1 MARKSRTIILTDDS
15 LIDREIIQW
24 ANLKDLAEQHPQLFE
39 RINLVRDVIEHC
51 PSAEVFKSMYDFD
64 LPGRSGVE
72 YRIET
77 ALEHDLVHEIRDRLK
92 ELIDLAK
99 NSGSPTRPA
108 VECGT
113 RTASDI
119 AVLLLALADHLQSIR
134 APAGYQGIAMPA
146 VRKIRK
152 AAEDL
157 RLGDQSKDFLIERL
171 MALKTELG
179 KGSGASDVDAL
190 IRSLQTDI
198 TL

>member
-1 MARKSRTIILTDDS
+1 MASKSRTIILTDDS
-15 LIDREIIQW
+15 LIDGEIIRW
-24 ANLKDLAEQHPQLFE
+24 ANLDDLAEQYPELFE
-39 RINLVRDVIEHC
+39 RINLVSDVVEHC
-51 PSAEVFKSMYDFD
+51 PSAHVFKSIYDFD

-77 ALEHDLVHEIRDRLK
+77 AQENDLVHEIRNRLR
-92 ELIDLAK
+92 ELIGSAT

-108 VECGT
+108 VECVTG
-113 RTASDI
+113 TASDI
-119 AVLLLALADHLQSIR
+119 AALLLALADQLQSIR

-157 RLGDQSKDFLIERL
+157 RLGDQSKNFLIERL

-179 KGSGASDVDAL
+179 KGNGASDVDAL
-190 IRSLQTDI
+190 VRTLQTDI

>member
-1 MARKSRTIILTDDS
+1 MASEPRTIILTDDS

-24 ANLKDLAEQHPQLFE
+24 ADLDDLAEQYPELFE
-39 RINLVRDVIEHC
+39 RINLVSDVVEHC
-51 PSAEVFKSMYDFD
+51 SSAHVFKSIYDFD

-77 ALEHDLVHEIRDRLK
+77 ARESDLVQEIRDRLR
-92 ELIDLAK
+92 ELIDSAT

-108 VECGT
+108 AEGGR

-119 AVLLLALADHLQSIR
+119 AVLLLALADRLQSIR
-134 APAGYQGIAMPA
+134 APAGYQGIAMSA

-157 RLGDQSKDFLIERL
+157 RAGNQSKDFLIERL

-190 IRSLQTDI
+190 IRSLQTYSK
-198 TL
+198 L